1 MKTITIDLRTSG
13 FFGPACKFVELLS
26 NYQLKGYK
34 INIYRYDNVA
44 VIMIAAISQKWR
56 MNDVSEDI
64 AL

>member
-1 MKTITIDLRTSG
+1 MYVDDT
-13 FFGPACKFVELLS
+13 
-26 NYQLKGYK
+26 
-34 INIYRYDNVA
+34 VA